1 MRTPRVALAAAVLL
15 AALPAAAPAQPR
27 PGPARTAP
35 PAAAPPAAAPAAPA
49 IEADLAARR
58 SEVTALSREVA
69 DLTRHIAENRKRAAE
84 LTEYGGTLAERVRR
98 LKKSPS
104 GVVRDA
110 QLKDDLKE
118 LRRVLAT
125 LRNMSHVQRILETT
139 LSTRQVALAR
149 KAETEASRL
158 LDRGEEAVRAGRDD
172 DAGREF
178 RAALAMLRLGSGA
191 RIGARPPVREPVPEP
206 TGRFALSGH
215 ETPDEMRELALL
227 LRDGADKIKWN
238 GALLVEVLGRLR
250 AERETLEDLRALE
263 TPRDG
268 PAEGALAELDGHI
281 GQVTAEL
288 ERLRRLLGGF
298 LARANILEQQAD
310 REEVAMLQEAGR
322 AATGVAP

>member
-1 MRTPRVALAAAVLL
+1 MRLHEGLERVALAV
-15 AALPAAAPAQPR
+15 PPPR
-27 PGPARTAP
+27 VVP
-35 PAAAPPAAAPAAPA
+35 PRHGAEHDVRAFRAIGVDEGGGRRR
-49 IEADLAARR
+49 IEAVEPQGLAPG
-58 SEVTALSREVA
+58 REH
-69 DLTRHIAENRKRAAE
+69 DGAAE
-84 LTEYGGTLAERVRR
+84 
-98 LKKSPS
+98 
-104 GVVRDA
+104 
-110 QLKDDLKE
+110 
-118 LRRVLAT
+118 
-125 LRNMSHVQRILETT
+125 
-139 LSTRQVALAR
+139 
-149 KAETEASRL
+149 
-158 LDRGEEAVRAGRDD
+158 RGAGRDD